1 MRHRRLSVLLVVV
14 LSAAAALW
22 ASPAAVAAYPGSNGR
37 IAFVRHGD
45 IYTVLPDGTGLRR
58 LTFTTTAA
66 SDGLNDWPAWS
77 PNGHLIAYA
86 SEVAGSWDVWVMNAD
101 GSSKRR
107 VTTLGSND
115 TEPTWSPDGQWLAFV
130 SDRYVDPVEPNP
142 GIFKIRSSKPYG
154 TAIRLTHPGANIYS
168 DINQQDWA
176 PAWSPLGDKIMFTRR
191 TPLRRPWAGQS
202 ALHGCRRRRPG
213 HTGGRRQPGRRVAG

>member
-1 MRHRRLSVLLVVV
+1 M
-14 LSAAAALW
+14 
-22 ASPAAVAAYPGSNGR
+22 
-37 IAFVRHGD
+37 RHGD

-58 LTFTTTAA
+58 LTFTNTAT

-107 VTTLGSND
+107 ITSAGSND
-115 TEPTWSPDGQWLAFV
+115 TAPTWSPEGQWLAFAGGP
-130 SDRYVDPVEPNP
+130 RYVDPVEPNP
-142 GIFKIRSSKPYG
+142 GMFKIRSSKPYG
-154 TAIRLTHPGANIYS
+154 TLRLTHPGANIYS

-176 PAWSPLGDKIMFTRR
+176 PAWSPRRQDHVGTDGRPTATLGRAISSTRLPPAAARSRRLDAGNLGDAWLGDWAPRGRAIAWEWTPTARMSSIARR
-191 TPLRRPWAGQS
+191 
-202 ALHGCRRRRPG
+202 
-213 HTGGRRQPGRRVAG
+213 